1 MSPLGHVWG
10 EPTYT
15 WSGDNSSVTARSI
28 CQRENDHILEE
39 TVDTTMTSSA
49 SCDKAGKTTWT
60 ALFENGIFTKQ
71 TRSVDTD
78 PTCDETEEKTADR
91 QSKSDDSGVRT
102 NTVKTASAA
111 AHQTSAHTADD
122 ADPAYWSMLFA
133 AALAGLT
140 SVLTLRH
147 SRRRNR
153 KSH

>member
-1 MSPLGHVWG
+1 MGT
-10 EPTYT
+10 EQ
-15 WSGDNSSVTARSI
+15 SGMRI
-28 CQRENDHILEE
+28 
-39 TVDTTMTSSA
+39 
-49 SCDKAGKTTWT
+49 T
-60 ALFENGIFTKQ
+60 ALHPVHPVTRQERPRGRPCFENGIFTKQ
-71 TRSVDTD
+71 TRSVDTE
-78 PTCDETEEKTADR
+78 PTCEETEEETADR
-91 QSKSDDSGVRT
+91 KSKSDDSGART